1 MLDADFNLK
10 ISEFVLS
17 CKSSGKNHTGF
28 TKSRVGSDSFKA
40 PEVLAGLNYQPM
52 IVDLF
57 SIGVIL
63 FCMYTGNK
71 PFKQAN
77 YSDKFFAKIANYDHN
92 QFWQLHEELMEGNNR
107 ISDSFK
113 DLIINM
119 LSFQP
124 YGRLQMA
131 EIFAHP
137 FFSEDNGTSIT
148 HDEVRIEMSMRLRV
162 MRVKGE

>member
-1 MLDADFNLK
+1 
-10 ISEFVLS
+10 
-17 CKSSGKNHTGF
+17 
-28 TKSRVGSDSFKA
+28 
-40 PEVLAGLNYQPM
+40 
-52 IVDLF
+52 
-57 SIGVIL
+57 
-63 FCMYTGNK
+63 
-71 PFKQAN
+71 
-77 YSDKFFAKIANYDHN
+77 
-92 QFWQLHEELMEGNNR
+92 MEGNKT

-148 HDEVRIEMSMRLRV
+148 HKEVRIEMSMRLRA